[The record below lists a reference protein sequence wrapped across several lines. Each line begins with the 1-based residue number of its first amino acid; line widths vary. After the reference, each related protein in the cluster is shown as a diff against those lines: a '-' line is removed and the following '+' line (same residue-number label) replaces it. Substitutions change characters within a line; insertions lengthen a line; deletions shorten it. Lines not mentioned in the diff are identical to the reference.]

1 MVYINENSTI
11 VTFAK
16 TNNSKWDRIHFENQI
31 THVAFDLYCADI
43 SNSNLVYKVDI
54 STVIDKFEAG
64 QYDYSF
70 IDDKDTVVSSGIL
83 QFETF
88 EPATIQYENR
98 IEYIQY
104 TPED

>member
-11 VTFAK
+11 VSFAK
-16 TNNSKWDRIHFENQI
+16 TTNNEWEKIHFENQT
-31 THVAFDLYCADI
+31 THVSFDLYTVDTT
-43 SNSNLVYKVDI
+43 NSNLVYKVDI

-70 IDDKDTVVSSGIL
+70 ISSNGTVISSGIL
-83 QFETF
+83 QFGCL
-88 EPATIQYENR
+88 EPKTIQYENQ

>member
-11 VTFAK
+11 VSYPK
-16 TNNSKWDRIHFENQI
+16 SNNDKWDRIHFENQI
-31 THVAFDLYCADI
+31 THVNFDLYGCDI
-43 SNSNLVYKVDI
+43 SNNNLVYKVDI
-54 STVIDKFEAG
+54 STVIDRFEAG